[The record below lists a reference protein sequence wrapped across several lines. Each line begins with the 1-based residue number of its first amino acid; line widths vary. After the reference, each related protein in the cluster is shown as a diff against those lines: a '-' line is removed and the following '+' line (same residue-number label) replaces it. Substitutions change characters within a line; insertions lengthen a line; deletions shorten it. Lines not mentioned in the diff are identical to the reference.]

1 MKLGLLSKSTA
12 KPNEKGLPT
21 SEGKVASSEGKLPR
35 GESTPRADIA
45 LPKKE
50 KR

>member
-1 MKLGLLSKSTA
+1 MKLGLLSKNTS
-12 KPNEKGLPT
+12 KPNEKGMPA
-21 SEGKVASSEGKLPR
+21 SEGKMATSEGKLPR
-35 GESTPRADIA
+35 AESTPRADIA

>member
-35 GESTPRADIA
+35 AESPRADIA